1 MLTESKQTLL
11 DIVIFSIWS
20 GLLTAQILKPC
31 YVNCNFV
38 TFKEQLL
45 SQETQNISPDC
56 GTITDF
62 PLGPILEFFHDEYVH
77 DSNDDHSLNYCTGK

>member
-1 MLTESKQTLL
+1 MLIKSKQTLL

-31 YVNCNFV
+31 YVNCVSV

-45 SQETQNISPDC
+45 SEETQNISPNC
-56 GTITDF
+56 GTIT
-62 PLGPILEFFHDEYVH
+62 H
-77 DSNDDHSLNYCTGK
+77 